1 MNLVTKLIRANN
13 ALNTK
18 TRAKTRE
25 LFIANGGFA
34 YYPNSFRKTWRVGIY
49 RLKNMRWLKKSN

>member
-13 ALNTK
+13 GL
-18 TRAKTRE
+18 AKKKARSE
-25 LFIANGGFA
+25 EEFIANGGFA

-49 RLKNMRWLKKSN
+49 RLNNLRWLKKSN